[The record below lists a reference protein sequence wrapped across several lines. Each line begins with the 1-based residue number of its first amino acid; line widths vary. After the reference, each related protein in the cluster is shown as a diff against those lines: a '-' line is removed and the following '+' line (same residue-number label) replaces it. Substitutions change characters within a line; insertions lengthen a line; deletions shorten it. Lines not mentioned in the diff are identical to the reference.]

1 MPSIE
6 IAILVVGLLLL
17 AGTIAGKLSDWL
29 GVTTAEEQG
38 TSP

>member
-6 IAILVVGLLLL
+6 TAILVAGLLLL
-17 AGTIAGKLSDWL
+17 AGAIAGKLSDRL
-29 GVTTAEEQG
+29 GVTNAEEQG